1 MSLLKIPFDIDVN
14 SGLFQGLIRD
24 MDLVRPAERV
34 TPVTWS
40 LKKIIILLESEPFTG
55 PNISDN
61 DLLAKSVFLLMFTS
75 GGRISELVSLQRGK
89 RFLVKVRSGECFTLS
104 P

>member
-24 MDLVRPAERV
+24 MDLVHPAERV

-40 LKKIIILLESEPFTG
+40 LKRIIILLESEPFTG
-55 PNISDN
+55 PNISDK
-61 DLLAKSVFLLMFTS
+61 DLLAKSAFLTMFAS
-75 GGRISELVSLQRGK
+75 GSK
-89 RFLVKVRSGECFTLS
+89 
-104 P
+104 